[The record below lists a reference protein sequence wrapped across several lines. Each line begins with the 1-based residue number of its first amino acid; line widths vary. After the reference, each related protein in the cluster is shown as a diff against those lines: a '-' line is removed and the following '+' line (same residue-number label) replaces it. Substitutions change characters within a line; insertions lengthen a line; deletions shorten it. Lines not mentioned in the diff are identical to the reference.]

1 MMASTSALCWFP
13 LRSRFW
19 ETGTTV
25 EERQRRETKSPGEGE
40 VGRGGMRKREIRSTV
55 WEAMQTRDVRALPS
69 SPQHLPHYGTLW
81 FLVLR

>member
-25 EERQRRETKSPGEGE
+25 EDRKRREMRSPGEGE
-40 VGRGGMRKREIRSTV
+40 AGWGCSEKE
-55 WEAMQTRDVRALPS
+55 E
-69 SPQHLPHYGTLW
+69 
-81 FLVLR
+81 